1 MEKKNLEKN
10 GEIFFFVFI
19 LFSSSSNYKNM
30 QKKLGKKT

>member
-10 GEIFFFVFI
+10 GEFLNFFLI

-30 QKKLGKKT
+30 QK